1 MKTYA
6 KNKKRSSS
14 VKKPVRAGNVL
25 QSVPNSLRL
34 SLSGQEKNDPG
45 EDLSEALKAMFG
57 NHRLPS
63 ELQQR
68 REEPEAVGENTAV
81 SPLQEAPE
89 NEVPDALNEGVIME
103 APPML
108 EDPQAQRPVQAVQKR
123 NALFRFGA
131 WLMDKTVG
139 KLDRAHVRA
148 YEDIMEHKADGSYY
162 EIGKWNRFKNFIK
175 NPLSVMHSWGS
186 NKQKWN
192 EKHQQEQQAALD
204 EINAFRAQK
213 QIHALDHDNYK
224 WGQSSERNFP
234 GLQQAVPGQGGGEAK
249 EGKKYSAAQGV
260 ASGLGAAK
268 IVAGNAKPIAK
279 NTGKIF
285 RKIKNK
291 VGGWFSKLLGKSNE
305 NAEIVEGDLSDSG
318 AADLDKKITT
328 PLVEGLG
335 LAQSIAGLTANS
347 MKAHEARKTGL
358 AGKKFT
364 TGADVARSVLG
375 TLRSGAGAISNITK
389 VYGQGLDDT
398 AKGILTSP
406 SMDIGGGITP
416 LGIIGALSGAV
427 RTAKGVGEIAGG
439 SRTKSRLR
447 DVDEDLGTNDDIND
461 EEKNYLSL
469 LSQQARRGASH
480 RQLKGSLDVVGGA
493 IETGAS
499 LSAGIPI
506 AKLAMMG
513 AKTVYSEGAGIAVKQ
528 HQKSMD
534 SKVLDEDLPGLD
546 QAIEQYAY
554 DLAVKKGKDP
564 EKVSA
569 AERRV
574 LKRHAKHI
582 VLQAYG
588 FKTGKRSEAV
598 AFFNTA
604 RAKYLTNRANTDN
617 GSEGDRVAEDIVKA
631 MGVDKRKSEGA
642 YHEDDVA
649 ERLGRGKTQQSVLR
663 SRQSAIGKM
672 YRGRKKK

>member
-6 KNKKRSSS
+6 TNKKRSSS
-14 VKKPVRAGNVL
+14 VKKPARPGSVL
-25 QSVPNSLRL
+25 QNVPNSVRL
-34 SLSGQEKNDPG
+34 SLSDRGRNEPDG
-45 EDLSEALKAMFG
+45 EISKELKAMFE
-57 NHRLPS
+57 NHQLPS
-63 ELQQR
+63 EIR
-68 REEPEAVGENTAV
+68 KENAEPDVIDEDAVVNG
-81 SPLQEAPE
+81 SLQEALE

-108 EDPQAQRPVQAVQKR
+108 EDPQVRKPAQAVRKR

-139 KLDRAHVRA
+139 KLDRAHARA

-175 NPLSVMHSWGS
+175 NPLAVMHSWGS
-186 NKQKWN
+186 NKRKWN
-192 EKHQQEQQAALD
+192 DKHQQEQQAMLD

-224 WGQSSERNFP
+224 WGQ
-234 GLQQAVPGQGGGEAK
+234 GGENKLPEMQWVSPEEEARRLEVRKREWEANGGAPGWGEEEYDNDAK
-249 EGKKYSAAQGV
+249 SSGAESAV
-260 ASGLGAAK
+260 
-268 IVAGNAKPIAK
+268 
-279 NTGKIF
+279 
-285 RKIKNK
+285 
-291 VGGWFSKLLGKSNE
+291 SKLEKLKRVADGVELGLKESK
-305 NAEIVEGDLSDSG
+305 NAEVMELNE
-318 AADLDKKITT
+318 KIGM
-328 PLVEGLG
+328 PINAGLG

-375 TLRSGAGAISNITK
+375 TLSSGAGAISNITK
-389 VYGQGLDDT
+389 TYGQQLGNT
-398 AKGILTSP
+398 AKGVLTSP

-416 LGIIGALSGAV
+416 LGIVGALSGAV

-447 DVDEDLGTNDDIND
+447 DVDEGLGTNDDIND
-461 EEKNYLSL
+461 EEKNALSL

-493 IETGAS
+493 IEAGAS
-499 LSAGIPI
+499 LSAGFPI
-506 AKLAMMG
+506 AKLAMTG
-513 AKTVYSEGAGIAVKQ
+513 AKTVYNGGAGIAVKQ

-534 SKVLDEDLPGLD
+534 SKVLAEDLPGLD

-554 DLAVKKGKDP
+554 DLAVKQGRDP
-564 EKVSA
+564 EKVGA

-574 LKRHAKHI
+574 LKKHAKHI

-631 MGVDKRKSEGA
+631 MGVDKRRSEGA

-649 ERLGRGKTQQSVLR
+649 ERLGRGRTQQSVLR

-672 YRGRKKK
+672 YQERKKK